1 MVFSEQELALVFNA
15 NFIYQ
20 KNKLLQN
27 VSILLGEL
35 AGTLQDKMLPL
46 RLKFNAE
53 LLDKSGKISRGE
65 QYKGLPYLVLDAPF
79 LIKGKEFLICRTL
92 FWWGNYITFNILIK
106 GSYFK
111 SNTLDL
117 MDKLKMNQ
125 GILFLKGTDLWDNDL
140 SSSGYEE
147 VNDSNISEIANQFND
162 FGFLRLS
169 KKLGFEDLGLL
180 EEKAIAFYQML
191 I

>member
-35 AGTLQDKMLPL
+35 AETLQDKMLPL
-46 RLKFNAE
+46 RLKFNSE

-79 LIKGKEFLICRTL
+79 LMKDKEFIICRTM
-92 FWWGNYITFNILIK
+92 FWWGHYITLNILIK
-106 GSYFK
+106 GNYFK
-111 SNTLDL
+111 ANTLDL
-117 MDKLKMNQ
+117 KDNLKMNQ
-125 GILFLKGTDLWDNDL
+125 AILFLKGKDLWDNDL
-140 SSSGYEE
+140 NSSSYKEINE
-147 VNDSNISEIANQFND
+147 SNTSEIISQFDD

-169 KKLGFEDLGLL
+169 KKLRFEELGSL
-180 EEKAIAFYQML
+180 EEKAIEFYKML